1 MSRGNG
7 WVCGALPKGP
17 DLVNFYWGGGL
28 GGVGGKLKFVEFN
41 VLYVPSQMSSFF
53 LDEVACIPKPLEI
66 PVFLNF
72 AHIPFV

>member
-1 MSRGNG
+1 MGLWGFAKGSRPSIFLLGRRVG
-7 WVCGALPKGP
+7 WG
-17 DLVNFYWGGGL
+17 W
-28 GGVGGKLKFVEFN
+28 GKLKFVEFN
-41 VLYVPSQMSSFF
+41 VLYVPSQMSSFFF